1 MQGINGPQCTKML
14 IIFSN
19 RVMHVNVVEGWLDIK
34 FGQISSNSSRITI
47 HEIGLGFCGTNQI
60 NTYWW
65 PQIMQPNGWRP
76 EH

>member
-47 HEIGLGFCGTNQI
+47 HEIGLGFCGTNQMNKTI
-60 NTYWW
+60 YK
-65 PQIMQPNGWRP
+65 
-76 EH
+76 E